1 MMLLKCFEAVTIV
14 LIACFLTSVI
24 WLIVSYLFLS
34 RALLYAETAAITSRV
49 ALSAAVGGC
58 RLVSESHLSRWGIG
72 AYMIVFIALS
82 KTDISGILLT
92 TDAL

>member
-1 MMLLKCFEAVTIV
+1 MMLLKCFKAVTMV
-14 LIACFLTSVI
+14 LIACFSTSVI
-24 WLIVSYLFLS
+24 WLIVSCLFLS
-34 RALLYAETAAITSRV
+34 RALLYAGITAITSRV

-72 AYMIVFIALS
+72 AYIIVFIALS
-82 KTDISGILLT
+82 ETDIFNTLLT